1 MPPMRDLHSV
11 VFRLRLPDRPPTR
24 RRLRLL
30 AAASG
35 AAVLTAGCSSL
46 TPPAPL
52 AKAVSGAVLTVV
64 TAEGMDP
71 TGIPVKVTPY
81 FVAGSRNHGCLPPPT
96 TVTTVT
102 AAAALQ
108 TKSPCNSVVAI
119 ALVGR
124 LPRPTPLVMTWSR
137 ETPAGPQVLFSKRIM
152 VTSDGLAYMTAVTD
166 GTIPFGTYQVVASI
180 GTSTRMTSWAVFAP
194 GDVTAASFAASGRPL
209 TAGRSGA
216 FPAQGPVPEICSQF
230 QSIVSMPTTEDV
242 RIDVAS
248 YCPQGRKGAVRGAEL
263 ATMNRDNGLY
273 LLGRLHLQPGGML
286 TGNFILNVCKLPD
299 ASDLPGATIWLSSII
314 YYHGNTRDFAVM
326 YGLPPEHAQPAVTLT
341 STVPAGTTVH
351 PGEHIV
357 LDITGIEPTALGPQ
371 EGVRFIAL
379 FGPTKKGPY
388 RRIRGRNY
396 AAKITA
402 CDPSRLHR
410 TLKVRYTVPTNAP
423 KVLTLTAIAAD
434 TGSGGNTTTISW
446 PVSG

>member
-11 VFRLRLPDRPPTR
+11 VFRRRLPRRPPTR

-35 AAVLTAGCSSL
+35 AAVLTAGCSNL

-52 AKAVSGAVLTVV
+52 ARQVNGAVLTVV
-64 TAEGMDP
+64 TAEGLDP
-71 TGIPVKVTPY
+71 SGIPVKVTPY

-96 TVTTVT
+96 TATAVT
-102 AAAALQ
+102 AAALR
-108 TKSPCNSVVAI
+108 TTFPCNSVVAV

-124 LPRPTPLVMTWSR
+124 LSGPTPLVMTWSR
-137 ETPAGPQVLFSKRIM
+137 ETPAGPHVLFSKRIM
-152 VTSDGLAYMTAVTD
+152 VTSDGLAYMTAVTA

-180 GTSTRMTSWAVFAP
+180 GNSTRMTSWAVYAP
-194 GDVTAASFAASGRPL
+194 GDIPAASFAASQRPL

-216 FPAQGPVPEICSQF
+216 LPAQGPVPELCSQF

-326 YGLPPEHAQPAVTLT
+326 FGLPPEHAQPAVTLT
-341 STVPAGTTVH
+341 SSVPAGTTVH

-357 LDITGIEPTALGPQ
+357 LYVTGTEPTGLGPQ
-371 EGVRFIAL
+371 EGVRYL
-379 FGPTKKGPY
+379 GLSGLTNRGPN

-410 TLKVRYTVPTNAP
+410 TLRVRYTVPANAP
-423 KVLTLTAIAAD
+423 KVLTLTAVAAD